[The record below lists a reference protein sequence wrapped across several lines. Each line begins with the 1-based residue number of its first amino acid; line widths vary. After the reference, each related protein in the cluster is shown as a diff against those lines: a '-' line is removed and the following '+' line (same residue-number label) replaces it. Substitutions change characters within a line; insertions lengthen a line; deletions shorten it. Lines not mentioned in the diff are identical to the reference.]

1 MLSDAA
7 LLKRYARQIVKLQ
20 AELEVSIIY
29 CNVCMQYFVYDST
42 SVMNL
47 YEDIFVDL
55 IYILWILNNHETY
68 MFKNMEVLIS

>member
-1 MLSDAA
+1 VLSDAA

-55 IYILWILNNHETY
+55 IYIL
-68 MFKNMEVLIS
+68 